1 MHGSAL
7 GAAKGEGRSAAASSA
22 VLWSVRSLGPA
33 RPDYRIASERSEN
46 PGSVGL
52 VPSSS
57 QLSAKATSH
66 PKAHWTE
73 LDSSHGEL
81 G

>member
-22 VLWSVRSLGPA
+22 VLWSVRALGPA

-46 PGSVGL
+46 PGNVGL
-52 VPSSS
+52 GNFVTD
-57 QLSAKATSH
+57 QRHRDFNRCLC
-66 PKAHWTE
+66 WFE
-73 LDSSHGEL
+73 
-81 G
+81 